1 MSVRNTD
8 ILKNGHKYTVCVL
21 ITEYVKGLFLYSCFK
36 TEALGQLG
44 NGLSTVLLSNLI
56 FLCVCRKARQL
67 KKPHSLGYHGNIVD
81 LW

>member
-56 FLCVCRKARQL
+56 FFVCVQESQAAEKAAQFGIPW
-67 KKPHSLGYHGNIVD
+67 KYS
-81 LW
+81 